1 MSTERRV
8 RSTPADARAAFRERA
23 ERRRFQRTWLTVVAA
38 LAVAAAALGVASVT
52 QGPRLSSA
60 AFNAGAA
67 VERSGQRLVLQADQP
82 LVTVDADAVTVE
94 PEAPVELSSEGARLT
109 VRFTG
114 MLRYATEYRVRVAV
128 RSAATGAESRLDYRF
143 ATPDVATFSLV
154 RHHPGDGGTDRIV
167 RHSLSGDTA
176 DATMLEAP
184 RIQEYVPVGEAI
196 AAVVLD
202 ESDVPSLVLVAPDG
216 TPTPVSVPPAR
227 GIRALGL
234 ASGGDLLGYLVEG
247 EVTAGTA
254 TLYVLDLTDA
264 SWVPF
269 EVRGP
274 AQTPLA
280 ALDWTFVPGTT
291 SLVVQAIDQQLYL
304 VDPVAGTEATPLG
317 QHTELRGFLPGTLR
331 IVVADPDR
339 GAVIDL
345 ADGTTTELKLPVA
358 EVPPGLYPDAF
369 VLTSPAS
376 YVELYNDPMGF
387 AEVGARS
394 ILYAVDATGTRELF
408 RPATATSRIGT
419 VCLSPNG
426 QYLAVEVVPGDAVR
440 DDYRSAP
447 GWSGTTIYYVD
458 AASGA
463 TSRGVTGMS
472 ADWCSH

>member
-1 MSTERRV
+1 MSTEPRV

-291 SLVVQAIDQQLYL
+291 SSSSRRS
-304 VDPVAGTEATPLG
+304 TSSFTSSTPSPA
-317 QHTELRGFLPGTLR
+317 RRRLPSDSTPSCAASCPARCGLSWPT
-331 IVVADPDR
+331 P
-339 GAVIDL
+339 
-345 ADGTTTELKLPVA
+345 TA
-358 EVPPGLYPDAF
+358 ERSS
-369 VLTSPAS
+369 TSPT
-376 YVELYNDPMGF
+376 
-387 AEVGARS
+387 AR
-394 ILYAVDATGTRELF
+394 R
-408 RPATATSRIGT
+408 
-419 VCLSPNG
+419 
-426 QYLAVEVVPGDAVR
+426 
-440 DDYRSAP
+440 RS
-447 GWSGTTIYYVD
+447 
-458 AASGA
+458 
-463 TSRGVTGMS
+463 
-472 ADWCSH
+472 